1 MCAVQKSFKVV
12 NTAFIALPCAVIAI
26 GLTANRSK
34 KAYIAAYAKSPN
46 FALRQEQKVRCQLN
60 SQVIEYKEVSGM
72 KNSG

>member
-1 MCAVQKSFKVV
+1 MCALQKAFKVV
-12 NTAFIALPCAVIAI
+12 NTAFIALPCTVIAI

-46 FALRQEQKVRCQLN
+46 RSAPRAKSSLPIKIAKLL
-60 SQVIEYKEVSGM
+60 EYKEVSGM